1 MGISS
6 LAASEIRIG
15 KRGERGVSAKH
26 GTDRNNMRQ
35 TYINI
40 SPVGVQV
47 RHFILDM
54 FTSVRNPVRRWV
66 IKGLLTL
73 FGYKMRE
80 VKTIEEF
87 AVSEGLANNNYR
99 SEPAIQYWSELEKC
113 NARLRVTLS
122 KLVTLPVTRT
132 RNRFC
137 PE

>member
-15 KRGERGVSAKH
+15 KRGERGVSGKH

-40 SPVGVQV
+40 SPVDVQV
-47 RHFILDM
+47 RHFITNM
-54 FTSVRNPVRRWV
+54 FTSVRNPLRRWL

-73 FGYKMRE
+73 FGQKMWE
-80 VKTIEEF
+80 VKTIEDF
-87 AVSEGLANNNYR
+87 AVSEGLDSNNDR
-99 SEPAIQYWSELEKC
+99 PEPAIQYWSELEKC
-113 NARLRVTLS
+113 NARLKVTLS
-122 KLVTLPVTRT
+122 QIVTLPVTRT

-137 PE
+137 P